1 MLQFP
6 KRGVRVDI
14 ITDISVWEKLEKT
27 EEPIIMYGTGN
38 GADKVMDIL
47 ESRKIP
53 LSGVTASSSFVRNRT
68 FRSFPVMPLSFF
80 EETLG
85 NFVVIVTFGT
95 SIPEVMENI
104 YNIAQ
109 KHRVLVPCVP
119 VIGTRVFDKDFACEN
134 SEKIEKAFNLLAD
147 DFSKEIY
154 KGYVNFLY
162 GGELDTLKKI
172 TTSESEAFENI
183 LNLSENE
190 TYIDIGAYRGDTV
203 DTFLKHSGG
212 TYNEIICAEPDSKT
226 YKKLTEHCKN
236 LENFKAVNAAVTD
249 TDGVVGF
256 SNVHGR
262 QSSVGGDKPT
272 NSVSLNTLCKNSEP
286 SYIKIDS
293 EGCEYAILNGGKEIL
308 TKFTPKLNVAAY
320 HRSEDVFEL
329 PILINSINPSYKIH
343 LRHHPYIPAWDTIL
357 YCTL

>member
-6 KRGVRVDI
+6 KRGVKVDI
-14 ITDISVWEKLEKT
+14 ITDMSVWEKLEKT

-47 ESRKIP
+47 ESRKIS
-53 LSGVTASSSFVRNRT
+53 LSGITASSSFVRNRT
-68 FRSFPVMPLSFF
+68 FRGFPVMPLSFF

-85 NFVVIVTFGT
+85 NFTVIITFGT
-95 SIPEVMENI
+95 QVPEVMENI
-104 YNIAQ
+104 YNIAK

-119 VIGTRVFDKDFACEN
+119 VIGTDVFDNDFLLAN
-134 SEKIEKAFNLLAD
+134 REKIELAYNLMCD

-162 GGELDTLKKI
+162 GGELDTLKAI
-172 TTSESEAFENI
+172 TTPESEAFEKI
-183 LNLSENE
+183 LKLEENE

-203 DTFLKHSGG
+203 DTFLKYSGG

-226 YKKLTEHCKN
+226 YQKLTEHCKN
-236 LENFKAVNAAVTD
+236 LKKFKAINAAVTD

-256 SNVHGR
+256 SNAHGR

-272 NSVSLNTLCKNSEP
+272 NSVSLNSLCENAEP

-293 EGCEYAILNGGKEIL
+293 EGCEYDILKGGSDIL
-308 TKFTPKLNVAAY
+308 VKFAPKLNVAAY
-320 HRSEDVFEL
+320 HKSEDVFEL
-329 PILINSINPSYKIH
+329 PILINSINPFYKIH
-343 LRHHPYIPAWDTIL
+343 LRHHPYIPAWDTLL
-357 YCTL
+357 YCL

>member
-1 MLQFP
+1 M
-6 KRGVRVDI
+6 DI
-14 ITDISVWEKLEKT
+14 LTDLSVWEKLEKT

-53 LSGVTASSSFVRNRT
+53 LSGVTASSTFVRKRT
-68 FRSFPVMPLSFF
+68 FRGFPVMPITHF

-85 NFVVIVTFGT
+85 SFTVIVTFGT

-104 YNIAQ
+104 YSIAK

-119 VIGTRVFDKDFACEN
+119 VIGTRVFDEAFALEN
-134 SEKIEKAFNLLAD
+134 KEKIQKAYELLAD

-154 KGYVNFLY
+154 RGYVNFLY
-162 GGELDTLKKI
+162 GGELDILKAI
-172 TTSESEAFENI
+172 TTPEGEAFEKI
-183 LNLSENE
+183 LKLHDNE

-203 DTFLKHSGG
+203 DTFIRYSGG
-212 TYNEIICAEPDSKT
+212 TYNEIICAEPDTKT
-226 YKKLTEHCKN
+226 YLKLINHCEN
-236 LENFKAVNAAVTD
+236 LNNFKAFNAAVTD

-256 SNVHGR
+256 SNLHGR

-272 NSVSLNTLCKNSEP
+272 NSVTLNTLCKNASP

-293 EGCEYAILNGGKEIL
+293 EGCEYDILSAGRGIL
-308 TKFTPKLNVAAY
+308 EKYSPKLNVAAY
-320 HRSEDVFEL
+320 HKSEDIFEL
-329 PILINSINPSYKIH
+329 PILINSINPRCKIH
-343 LRHHPYIPAWDTIL
+343 LRHHPYIPAWDTLL

>member
-1 MLQFP
+1 MVQFP

-47 ESRKIP
+47 ESRNIP
-53 LSGVTASSSFVRNRT
+53 LSGITASSSFVRKRT
-68 FRSFPVMPLSFF
+68 FRGFPVMPITYF

-85 NFVVIVTFGT
+85 NFTVIVTFGT
-95 SIPEVMENI
+95 QVPEVMENI
-104 YNIAQ
+104 YNIAK
-109 KHRVLVPCVP
+109 KHRLLVPCVP
-119 VIGTRVFDKDFACEN
+119 VIGTRVFDEKFACEN
-134 SEKIEKAFNLLAD
+134 KEKIQQAYNLLAD

-162 GGELDTLKKI
+162 GGELDTLKTI
-172 TTSESEAFENI
+172 TTPESEAFEKI

-203 DTFLKHSGG
+203 DTFLKYCGG

-226 YKKLTEHCKN
+226 FGKLTEHCKN
-236 LENFKAVNAAVTD
+236 LKSFKALNAAVTD

-256 SNVHGR
+256 SNLHGR

-272 NSVSLNTLCKNSEP
+272 NSVTLNTLCASSAP

-293 EGCEYAILNGGKEIL
+293 EGCEYEIL
-308 TKFTPKLNVAAY
+308 SHGSDILVKNSPKLNVAAY
-320 HRSEDVFEL
+320 HKSEDVFEL
-329 PILINSINPSYKIH
+329 PILINSINPRYKIH